1 LYRTVCLDQHHGRK
15 VVGHSGGPA
24 LADIVRVVD
33 DRLTIAVLTNQ
44 QHLLPYLAMGV
55 ADLYYHGR

>member
-1 LYRTVCLDQHHGRK
+1 
-15 VVGHSGGPA
+15 
-24 LADIVRVVD
+24 VRFVD

-55 ADLYYHGR
+55 ADLYYGEPKQ